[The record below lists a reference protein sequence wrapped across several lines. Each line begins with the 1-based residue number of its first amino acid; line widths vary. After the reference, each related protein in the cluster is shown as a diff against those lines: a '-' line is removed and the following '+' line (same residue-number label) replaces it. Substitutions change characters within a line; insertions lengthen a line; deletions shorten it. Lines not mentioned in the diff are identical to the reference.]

1 MGPEINNF
9 QQNINRSIIPSEQL
23 NLTTNNSNRIIN
35 KVSKRLLLIVVVVII
50 IIIFSVVM
58 FFFKKEYVG
67 SGKKEDLVQFMKL
80 YQYGDGNEKKDISL
94 NFPSNYTYAYK
105 ILDNPSSNEDLYTYA
120 ENLYK
125 SYLKYS
131 NKRPV
136 VDYLLLYKGYAQMWT
151 NVINIKNKFISE
163 GEESAK
169 KQSES
174 YFNEL
179 NNIKLSNIKEK
190 TERIEKVF
198 ENYIKYYQLLKKSGC
213 IENHSINN
221 DCEVQKRNDGDN
233 NLELYNIYSELSD
246 QADDISNDYKVFSID
261 LNNILVE
268 EYKTKV
274 LSKEM
279 KK

>member
-1 MGPEINNF
+1 MGPQTNNF
-9 QQNINRSIIPSEQL
+9 QQNINRPIIPSEQL
-23 NLTTNNSNRIIN
+23 NLTINNSNRTIN
-35 KVSKRLLLIVVVVII
+35 KTSKRLFFIVIVIII
-50 IIIFSVVM
+50 IIIFSAVI

-80 YQYGDGNEKKDISL
+80 YQYGDENEKKDISL

-136 VDYLLLYKGYAQMWT
+136 VDYLLLYKGYAQMWA

-169 KQSES
+169 KLSES

-179 NNIKLSNIKEK
+179 NSVKSSSIKEK

-213 IENHSINN
+213 IENHSMNN
-221 DCEVQKRNDGDN
+221 DCETQKRSDGDN
-233 NLELYNIYSELSD
+233 NLELYNTFSELSD
-246 QADDISNDYKVFSID
+246 QTDDISNDYKVFLID
-261 LNNILVE
+261 LNNILIE

-274 LSKEM
+274 SSKET

>member
-1 MGPEINNF
+1 
-9 QQNINRSIIPSEQL
+9 
-23 NLTTNNSNRIIN
+23 
-35 KVSKRLLLIVVVVII
+35 
-50 IIIFSVVM
+50 
-58 FFFKKEYVG
+58 
-67 SGKKEDLVQFMKL
+67 
-80 YQYGDGNEKKDISL
+80 
-94 NFPSNYTYAYK
+94 
-105 ILDNPSSNEDLYTYA
+105 
-120 ENLYK
+120 
-125 SYLKYS
+125 
-131 NKRPV
+131 
-136 VDYLLLYKGYAQMWT
+136 MWT

-179 NNIKLSNIKEK
+179 NNIELSNIKEK

-246 QADDISNDYKVFSID
+246 QSDDISNDYKVFSID

>member
-1 MGPEINNF
+1 MGPETSNF
-9 QQNINRSIIPSEQL
+9 QQSINRSIIPSEQL

-50 IIIFSVVM
+50 IIIFSVVI

-105 ILDNPSSNEDLYTYA
+105 ILDNPSSNEDLYAYA
-120 ENLYK
+120 EKLYK

-213 IENHSINN
+213 IENHSISN
-221 DCEVQKRNDGDN
+221 DCEIQKRNDGDN

-246 QADDISNDYKVFSID
+246 QTDDISNDYKVFSID